1 LVPLAVT
8 ALKGVGPQ
16 VAKKLAQLG
25 IHTVQDVLFHLPVR
39 YQDRTRLSPIGEVRS
54 GQTALIHGEVLLSG
68 PQLGRRRSLVTVI
81 SDRTGTLT
89 VRQFHFNVSQQRSLK
104 RGCWIECFG
113 EIRAGRTGPELIH
126 PEYRLLS
133 SPEDAGPESSLTPIY
148 PTTAGLGQKTW
159 RRLTSEA
166 LERAIQNVPEL
177 VPSDIA
183 ELTVLPTIDEALR
196 LIHRPPPDVDINM
209 LSDGV
214 HPAQLRLAFEEMLA
228 HHLAVR
234 RRRQYRES
242 STAPIIASSTR
253 LWPQLEKRLTFS
265 LTKAQKRTIR
275 EVLTDLSQSRPS
287 LRLIQG
293 DVGCGKTV
301 VAAAAALAAIEAG
314 LQVVV
319 MSPTELLAEQHF
331 RTFKKWLEE
340 FNLTPVWLTGKLGA
354 KEKREVHDLLANGQ
368 AQIGVG
374 THALFQEDVRYQA
387 LGLVIVDEQHRF
399 GVEQRLALR
408 EKGRYGNQLPH
419 QLVMTATPIPR
430 SLTMVLHA
438 DMDVS
443 VIDEMPPGRKPVETV
458 VIPSSRRK
466 EVQERV
472 RRACAEGQRAFWVC
486 PLIDESDFLE
496 VEAAIQRAKALTEEL
511 PDLRIAL
518 LHGKTRAREKETL
531 MEAFRGGLIDLLVA
545 TTVIEVG
552 VDVPEAS
559 LMVIENAE
567 RLGLA
572 QLHQLRGRIGRGGQR
587 AVCVL
592 LYHAPI
598 SQLARD
604 RLVTLRHTDDG
615 FMIARK
621 DLELRGP
628 GEVLGTRQSGSPE
641 FRIADFV
648 RHRAAVEWIAN
659 TADQLLN
666 SHPERADALIQRWL
680 VAGDGL
686 FSV

>member
-1 LVPLAVT
+1 MPLAVT

-25 IHTVQDVLFHLPVR
+25 IYTVQDVLFHLPVR
-39 YQDRTRLSPIGEVRS
+39 YQDRTRLSPIGQVRS
-54 GQTALIHGEVLLSG
+54 GQSALIHGEVLLSA
-68 PQLGRRRSLVTVI
+68 PRMGRRRSLVTVI

-89 VRQFHFNVSQQRSLK
+89 IRQFHFNASQQRSLK
-104 RGCWIECFG
+104 RGCWIQCFG
-113 EIRAGRTGPELIH
+113 EIRAGPTGPELIH

-133 SPEDAGPESSLTPIY
+133 SPEDARPDDSLTPIY
-148 PTTAGLGQKTW
+148 PTTAGLGQRTW
-159 RRLTSEA
+159 RKLTSEA
-166 LERAIQNVPEL
+166 LARTVEDVPEL
-177 VPSDIA
+177 LPSDIVGM
-183 ELTVLPTIDEALR
+183 TGLPSVGEALR
-196 LIHRPPPDVDINM
+196 LIHRPPPEADTTA
-209 LSDGV
+209 LSDGA
-214 HPAQLRLAFEEMLA
+214 HPAQLRLAFEELLA

-234 RRRQYRES
+234 RRRRYRES
-242 STAPIIASSTR
+242 SVAPTISIGTR
-253 LWPQLEKRLTFS
+253 LWPQLEKRLGFL
-265 LTKAQKRTIR
+265 LTRAQQRTIR

-319 MSPTELLAEQHF
+319 MAPTELLAEQHF
-331 RTFKKWLEE
+331 RTFTKWLEG
-340 FNLTPVWLTGKLGA
+340 FDLTLVWLTGKLGA
-354 KEKREVHDLLANGQ
+354 REKRAAYNLLANGQ
-368 AQIGVG
+368 AQIGIG
-374 THALFQEDVRYQA
+374 THALFQKDVRYRA
-387 LGLVIVDEQHRF
+387 LGLAIIDEQHRF

-408 EKGRYGNQLPH
+408 EKGRHGNQLPH

-443 VIDEMPPGRKPVETV
+443 IIDEMPPGRKSVETV
-458 VIPSSRRK
+458 VIPSSRRD

-472 RRACAEGQRAFWVC
+472 RRACVEGQRAYWVC
-486 PLIDESDFLE
+486 PLVTESDLLE
-496 VEAAIQRAKALTEEL
+496 AEAAIQRSKVLTEEL

-518 LHGKTRAREKETL
+518 LHGRTPAGEKETL
-531 MEAFRGGLIDLLVA
+531 MEAFRAGQVDLLVA

-587 AVCVL
+587 AVCIL
-592 LYHAPI
+592 LYRVPI
-598 SQLARD
+598 GAVARD
-604 RLVTLRHTDDG
+604 RLATLRHTNDG
-615 FMIARK
+615 FTIAQK

-648 RHRAAVEWIAN
+648 RHQAAVDWVPNA
-659 TADQLLN
+659 ADQLLK
-666 SHPERADALIQRWL
+666 SDPERADALIKRWL
-680 VAGDGL
+680 LAVDGL
-686 FSV
+686 HNV

>member
-1 LVPLAVT
+1 VPLAVT

-25 IHTVQDVLFHLPVR
+25 IYTVQDVLFHLPVR
-39 YQDRTRLSPIGEVRS
+39 YQDRTRLSPIGQVRS
-54 GQTALIHGEVLLSG
+54 GQSALIHGEVLHSA
-68 PQLGRRRSLVTVI
+68 PRMGRRRSLVTVI

-89 VRQFHFNVSQQRSLK
+89 IRQFHFNASQQRSLK
-104 RGCWIECFG
+104 RGCWIQCFG
-113 EIRAGRTGPELIH
+113 EIRAGPTGPELIH

-133 SPEDAGPESSLTPIY
+133 SPEDARPDDSLTPIY
-148 PTTAGLGQKTW
+148 PTTAGLGQRTW
-159 RRLTSEA
+159 RKLTSEA
-166 LERAIQNVPEL
+166 LARTVEDMPEL
-177 VPSDIA
+177 LPGDIA
-183 ELTVLPTIDEALR
+183 GTTGLPTVSEALS
-196 LIHRPPPDVDINM
+196 LIHRPPPEADTTA
-209 LSDGV
+209 LSDGA
-214 HPAQLRLAFEEMLA
+214 HPAQLRLAFEELLA

-234 RRRQYRES
+234 RRRRYRES
-242 STAPIIASSTR
+242 SVAPVIPIGKS
-253 LWPQLEKRLTFS
+253 LWPKLEKRLGFS
-265 LTKAQKRTIR
+265 LTRAQQRTIC

-293 DVGCGKTV
+293 DVGCGKTI
-301 VAAAAALAAIEAG
+301 VAAAAALAAVEAG

-319 MSPTELLAEQHF
+319 MAPTELLAEQHF
-331 RTFKKWLEE
+331 RTFSKWLKG
-340 FNLTPVWLTGKLGA
+340 FDLTPVWLTGKLGA
-354 KEKREVHDLLANGQ
+354 RERREARSLLATGQ
-368 AQIGVG
+368 AKIGIG
-374 THALFQEDVRYQA
+374 THALFQEDVHYRA

-408 EKGRYGNQLPH
+408 EKGREGNQLPH

-443 VIDEMPPGRKPVETV
+443 IIDEMPPGREPVETV
-458 VIPSSRRK
+458 VVPNSRRN

-472 RRACAEGQRAFWVC
+472 RRACADGQRAYWVC
-486 PLIDESDFLE
+486 PLITESDLLE
-496 VEAAIQRAKALTEEL
+496 AEAAIQRAEALTKEL

-518 LHGKTRAREKETL
+518 LHGRMLSAEKETL
-531 MEAFRGGLIDLLVA
+531 MEAFRAGGVDLLVA

-592 LYHAPI
+592 LYQAPI
-598 SQLARD
+598 GPVAHD
-604 RLVTLRHTDDG
+604 RLAMLRQTNDG
-615 FMIARK
+615 FTIARK

-628 GEVLGTRQSGSPE
+628 GEVLGTRQTGYPE

-648 RHRAAVEWIAN
+648 RHQTVFEWVPNA
-659 TADQLLN
+659 ADQLLKID
-666 SHPERADALIQRWL
+666 PERADALIRRWVR
-680 VAGDGL
+680 VADGL
-686 FSV
+686 SYV